1 MTDYDTITCAD
12 TVASHD
18 AAKGYLAFL
27 DHVVVDAQPHKLP
40 FRKIAELW
48 QWDRAMRSAPAVD
61 HLCGIIDDYDGP
73 RSFWEEY
80 HKGSD
85 KTHEDARQLL
95 FILGWAKRAL
105 NCYVCAG
112 SEDQAALITT
122 AMKGVC
128 RDNPWIA
135 DRVDVSALGA
145 RGRSGSTLTVL
156 PKNAHTGQ
164 GIFPD
169 YVVASEVTHW
179 LHDSGYALWM
189 FILESVNKRPHCVLK
204 VETNAGLKG
213 GWQWQER
220 ERIRIDTENRHK
232 TGQRQFWSY
241 YSAPVGLPLPSWMDQ
256 EKIDHDSQGLTPGE
270 RDRLYRNRWV
280 DPGEEH
286 GYLTEQ
292 ESLLCRDNSLTEA
305 SRGDKFIEHWAVID
319 YGGVWDRCALTVL
332 HCVPGTDRAIVDRLD
347 CWQGSHS
354 DRIAIDYDEFRPNER
369 SVEAWLITV
378 LKNFR
383 LGGLVLDPHQL
394 EGLAIKYER
403 RGVNVIRFEYR
414 AGKANYRIAQILK
427 TSVQNRKVSWSPRAG
442 LLPHEYVDNGRL
454 RRIEDR
460 TLEQELAMLVTKPTQ
475 WGYRI
480 DHESGRHDDRAVT
493 IGMGLLYVLPNALPA
508 GSHGPTAVERDKK
521 DQVYR
526 MPGTVPTRRQAEL
539 PSVSGVTRW
548 NLFGAASRADDEGDW
563 LS

>member
-1 MTDYDTITCAD
+1 MTDYEDCTTAD
-12 TVASHD
+12 TLAAHD
-18 AAKGYLAFL
+18 AAKGYLSFL
-27 DHVVVDAQPHKLP
+27 DHVVVDAQPTKLP
-40 FRKIAELW
+40 FRVIAEDW
-48 QWDRAMRSAPAVD
+48 QWSRALRSAPAVD
-61 HLCGIIDDYDGP
+61 HLCGIRDDYVGP

-95 FILGWAKRAL
+95 FILGWSKNAL

-122 AMKGVC
+122 AMRGIC
-128 RDNPWIA
+128 RDNKWIA

-145 RGRSGSTLTVL
+145 RGSSGSTLTVL

-220 ERIRIDTENRHK
+220 ERVRIDVEQRRNAR
-232 TGQRQFWSY
+232 QRQFWSF
-241 YSAPVGLPLPSWMDQ
+241 YSAPVGLPLPTWMDQ

-292 ESLLCRDNSLTEA
+292 EALLCRDYNLVESN
-305 SRGDKFIEHWAVID
+305 RGDPYIEYYAVID
-319 YGGVWDRCALTVL
+319 YGGVRDRCALGVL
-332 HCVPGTDRAIVDRLD
+332 HGVGGTDCAVVDRLD
-347 CWQGSHS
+347 TWQGTH
-354 DRIAIDYDEFRPNER
+354 DNRIAINLDDANLGER
-369 SVEAWLITV
+369 SVEAWLKLV
-378 LKNFR
+378 MRNFR
-383 LGGLVLDPHQL
+383 LGGVVIDPHQL

-414 AGKANYRIAQILK
+414 GGKANYRLAQILK
-427 TSVQNRKVSWSPRAG
+427 TSVQNRKVTWSPQAG
-442 LLPHEYVDNGRL
+442 LLPAEYVENGRV

-480 DHESGRHDDRAVT
+480 DHESGRHDDRAVC
-493 IGMGLLYVLPNALPA
+493 IGMGLLHVLPNALPA
-508 GSHGPTAVERDKK
+508 GTHGPTPVTRDRV
-521 DQVYR
+521 DMLYR
-526 MPGTVPTRRQAEL
+526 PPGVVPTRRETAAVQG
-539 PSVSGVTRW
+539 VSRW
-548 NLFGAASRADDEGDW
+548 NLFGAESRADDDGDW
-563 LS
+563 LT